1 MTTSSLLDLAPDRFA
16 HRDDATDWWR
26 SAVTYQIYPRSW
38 ADSDGNGIGDL
49 PGITAHL
56 PYLRDLGV
64 DAVWIS
70 PFYRSPMADAG
81 YDVADYE
88 DIDPVFG
95 RLADADRLINRATQ
109 LGLKVM
115 VDLVPNHTSDEHAWF
130 RAALASP
137 PGSPERARYIFRDG
151 KGPDGDQPPNNWPS
165 VFGGVAWTRVTEADG
180 RPGQWYLHL
189 FDRKQPDLNWANP
202 QVRAEFLDILRFW
215 LDRGVAGFRVD
226 VAHGLVKDPA
236 LPDWHGSLRLFEAD
250 ADDVTGDGPR
260 HPFWDQDGVH
270 EIYEE
275 WRRVLDRYD
284 EPTRILCGEAWVQ
297 PVERLMRYVRPTE
310 MHQSFNFE
318 FLDCPWDAEQLVA
331 TISGSLAAAASVGA
345 PTTWV
350 LSNHDVVRH
359 ASRLGLPQDQ
369 PRPHGIRAEDPQPD
383 AALGLRR
390 ARAATTLMLGLPGAA
405 YLYQGEELG
414 LPDATDLPDDVRQD
428 PSFLRTGGEHTGRDG
443 CRIPFPW
450 SAAGPSLGF
459 GPTEATWLPQPAA
472 YRDLAVDRQEGVPSS
487 TLELYRHLLGL
498 RRAFALGS
506 GSLQWLEAYA
516 DQPDVVAF
524 RSTGI
529 ERADV
534 SVLVNLGAAPVVLP
548 AGARVLVASEE
559 LPKDGSV
566 PTDTAVWFT
575 V

>member
-1 MTTSSLLDLAPDRFA
+1 VTTSSLDLVPDHSPDRDPA
-16 HRDDATDWWR
+16 ADWWR

-49 PGITAHL
+49 PGITSRL

-64 DAVWIS
+64 DAIWIS
-70 PFYRSPMADAG
+70 PFYKSPMADAG

-88 DIDPVFG
+88 SIDPLFG
-95 RLADADRLINRATQ
+95 RLADADALIARATQ

-130 RAALASP
+130 KAALAAT

-151 KGPDGDQPPNNWPS
+151 TGPNGDQPPNNWPS
-165 VFGGVAWTRVTEADG
+165 VFGGRAWTRVVEADG

-189 FDRKQPDLNWANP
+189 FDRKQPDLNWANV

-236 LPDWHGSLRLFEAD
+236 LPDWNGALRLLD
-250 ADDVTGDGPR
+250 AAEEDLTSDAPK

-275 WRRVLDRYD
+275 WRRVLDSYG
-284 EPTRILCGEAWVQ
+284 EPDRILCGEAWVQ
-297 PVERLMRYVRPTE
+297 PRERLMRYIRPTE

-318 FLDCPWDAEQLVA
+318 FLDCPWDAERLV
-331 TISGSLAAAASVGA
+331 TSITESLAAAASVGA

-369 PRPHGIRAEDPQPD
+369 PRPNGIRAEDPQPD
-383 AALGLRR
+383 AELGLRR

-414 LPDATDLPDDVRQD
+414 LPEATDLPDDVRQD
-428 PSFLRTGGEHTGRDG
+428 PAFLRTGGRQTGRDG

-450 SAAGPSLGF
+450 SGSGPSLGF
-459 GPTEATWLPQPAA
+459 GPTAESWLPQPAI
-472 YRDLAVDRQEGVPSS
+472 YRDLAVDRQEGVRGS
-487 TLELYRHLLGL
+487 TLDLYRCLLGV
-498 RRAFALGS
+498 RREYALGS

-516 DQPDVVAF
+516 DAPDVVAF
-524 RSTGI
+524 RSKGSDR
-529 ERADV
+529 EDV
-534 SVLVNLGAAPVVLP
+534 SVLVNLGGVPVPLP
-548 AGARVLVASEE
+548 AMARVLVASEE
-559 LPKDGSV
+559 LTADGSV

-575 V
+575 T

>member
-1 MTTSSLLDLAPDRFA
+1 
-16 HRDDATDWWR
+16 
-26 SAVTYQIYPRSW
+26 VTYQIYPRSW
-38 ADSDGNGIGDL
+38 ADADGNGVGDL
-49 PGITAHL
+49 PGITARL

-88 DIDPVFG
+88 DIDPLFG
-95 RLADADRLINRATQ
+95 RLADADALIACATE

-115 VDLVPNHTSDEHAWF
+115 VDLVPNHTSDEHVWF

-137 PGSPERARYIFRDG
+137 PGSPERSRYIFRDG
-151 KGPDGDQPPNNWPS
+151 KGPDGELPPNNWPS
-165 VFGGVAWTRVTEADG
+165 VFGGIGWTRVTEADG
-180 RPGQWYLHL
+180 QPGQWYLHL

-202 QVRAEFLDILRFW
+202 QVRAQFLDILRFW

-236 LPDWHGSLRLFEAD
+236 LPDWEGALRLLDSDDSPSEPD
-250 ADDVTGDGPR
+250 APK

-270 EIYEE
+270 EIYED
-275 WRRVLDRYD
+275 WRKVLDGYD
-284 EPTRILCGEAWVQ
+284 GPTRILCGEAWVQ

-318 FLDCPWDAEQLVA
+318 FLDCHWVAEELVA
-331 TISGSLAAAASVGA
+331 TITRSLAASATVGA

-383 AALGLRR
+383 AALGLKR

-414 LPDATDLPDDVRQD
+414 LPDATDLPDEVRQD
-428 PSFLRTGGEHTGRDG
+428 PAFLRTNGEHTGRDG

-450 SAAGPSLGF
+450 TASGPSLGF
-459 GPTEATWLPQPAA
+459 GPTAATWLPQPAV
-472 YRDLAVDRQEGVPSS
+472 YRDLAVDQQEGVAGS
-487 TLELYRHLLGL
+487 TLELYRRLLDL
-498 RRAFALGS
+498 RREYALGS
-506 GSLQWLEAYA
+506 GTLQWLDAA
-516 DQPDVVAF
+516 SSGSDVVAF
-524 RSTGI
+524 RSTG
-529 ERADV
+529 ADRNEV
-534 SVLVNLGAAPVVLP
+534 TVLVNLGAAPVALP
-548 AGARVLVASEE
+548 EGVRVLVASGE
-559 LPKDGSV
+559 LAGDGAL

-575 V
+575 P